1 MDIPENKTCET
12 CDWWCYGTWPGNTCD
27 KWEYTI
33 MEIEIPDEII
43 DILASRPTKQ
53 DLHDLHKEIEDLERN
68 TGERS

>member
-1 MDIPENKTCET
+1 
-12 CDWWCYGTWPGNTCD
+12 
-27 KWEYTI
+27 